1 MTTTNTRLFG
11 KGIAFPPRIDEQ
23 GRLAWSAGEDN
34 ISESLRILL
43 SIGPG
48 ERVNRHA
55 WGAGLSRFLYQP
67 NTLDTHTL
75 IARTISDAI
84 AKWEPRVRLES
95 VDVAADPSD
104 PGAAR
109 AVVTYRLAA
118 TGEARRL
125 PLSIPVN
132 SQNPS

>member
-1 MTTTNTRLFG
+1 MTNPVKLFG
-11 KGIAFPPRIDEQ
+11 KGIAFPPRIDDQ
-23 GRLAWSAGEDN
+23 GRLAWSSGEDN
-34 ISESLRILL
+34 ITQSLRILL
-43 SIGPG
+43 STGPG
-48 ERVNRHA
+48 ERVNRHG
-55 WGAGLSRFLYQP
+55 WGAGLSRYLYQP

-75 IARTISDAI
+75 IARTISDAV

-95 VDVAADPSD
+95 VEVAADPSD

-109 AVVTYRLAA
+109 ALVVYRLAA
-118 TGEARRL
+118 TQELRRL

>member
-1 MTTTNTRLFG
+1 MDTDL
-11 KGIAFPPRIDEQ
+11 AFPLRIDGRGRSATATRDAHLRDMIEQ
-23 GRLAWSAGEDN
+23 
-34 ISESLRILL
+34 LL
-43 SIGPG
+43 FTVPG

-95 VDVAADPSD
+95 VDDAADPSD

>member
-1 MTTTNTRLFG
+1 MTNSGKLFG

-34 ISESLRILL
+34 IAQSLRVLL
-43 SIGPG
+43 STAPG

-84 AKWEPRVRLES
+84 AKWEPRVRLETVEVATDP
-95 VDVAADPSD
+95 VDPTS
-104 PGAAR
+104 AR
-109 AVVTYRLAA
+109 AVITYRLAA
-118 TGEARRL
+118 TQELRRL